1 MGKAPLLLLSC
12 TRCINKLGIVVFT
25 LLYTCCQNVDHNCY
39 EWIRGYSGGQ
49 MNSPGLPGPE
59 LPVIAITD
67 LTVNCRA
74 AGNTQGGLQWVDSSS
89 FVSLDF
95 SFLTEYIPRLMQ
107 SDKILCKKPST
118 QQIAKWEIIVIYF
131 PFDRSQAG
139 KMMDDILDRND
150 SSKT

>member
-1 MGKAPLLLLSC
+1 
-12 TRCINKLGIVVFT
+12 
-25 LLYTCCQNVDHNCY
+25 
-39 EWIRGYSGGQ
+39 
-49 MNSPGLPGPE
+49 
-59 LPVIAITD
+59 
-67 LTVNCRA
+67 
-74 AGNTQGGLQWVDSSS
+74 
-89 FVSLDF
+89 
-95 SFLTEYIPRLMQ
+95 MQ